1 MSRHFYLLSYE
12 QSHLTGPGEETNH
25 HVKGQNKQTNKRQ
38 NLGVSVVNWDCPL
51 TQWSLTHS
59 DHKEILTLGLN
70 RINNLLFKR
79 HT

>member
-51 TQWSLTHS
+51 TQ
-59 DHKEILTLGLN
+59 
-70 RINNLLFKR
+70 
-79 HT
+79 